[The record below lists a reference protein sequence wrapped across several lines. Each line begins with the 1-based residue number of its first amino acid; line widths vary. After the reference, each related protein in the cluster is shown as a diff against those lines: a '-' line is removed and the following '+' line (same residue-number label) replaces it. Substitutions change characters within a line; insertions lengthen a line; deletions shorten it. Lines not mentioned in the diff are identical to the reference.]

1 VILTRFARVSKS
13 TLVYLSKKDF
23 TNRLATL
30 CMKYMLSKNKIPP
43 KITFT
48 KKLLEG
54 KPVELSY
61 NFSSGIAF
69 QMKFTEKS
77 LEGKNPKEFFEKLI
91 STSDRDFLKID
102 EERRWKIEYA
112 PNGRSL
118 CKKCKRQIREKEIR
132 LGELQREKNLLVQQF
147 YHFKCFDWS
156 KQKGILIHGINDL
169 SELDQQK
176 VKKKIKPKAE

>member
-1 VILTRFARVSKS
+1 
-13 TLVYLSKKDF
+13 
-23 TNRLATL
+23 
-30 CMKYMLSKNKIPP
+30 MLNKNKIPP

-48 KKLLEG
+48 KKLVES

-61 NFSSGIAF
+61 NFSSGIVF

-91 STSDRDFLKID
+91 SSSDRDFFKTN

-112 PNGRSL
+112 PNGRSI

-132 LGELQREKNLLVQQF
+132 LGELQRAENILTQKF

-156 KQKGILIHGINDL
+156 KQKGILIQGINDL

-176 VKKKIKPKAE
+176 TKKRIKPKEE